1 MLKVFVI
8 DGERLFVEGF
18 QAILSG
24 DSGIEVV
31 GSAADGPEAQARLAA
46 TSADVITLDLRLSG
60 ANGLGVLTEIT
71 RIAPD
76 SRVLVL
82 TMSSSPDHVCAAFNA
97 GAAGYALKD
106 QSSTE
111 VAEAI
116 RAVATGKKYLAP
128 RLPRTLLEGNGNGT
142 ALERLSPREREIFDL
157 VVKGHSTQK
166 ISEELSISVKTVETH
181 RAHINRK
188 IGAHSA
194 ADLIRY
200 AVQHQLLG

>member
-1 MLKVFVI
+1 MVNGSSSK
-8 DGERLFVEGF
+8 GSRR
-18 QAILSG
+18 S
-24 DSGIEVV
+24 SRGIR
-31 GSAADGPEAQARLAA
+31 GSRWSAAPRMGPRRRRA
-46 TSADVITLDLRLSG
+46 
-60 ANGLGVLTEIT
+60 
-71 RIAPD
+71 

-106 QSSTE
+106 QSSSE

-157 VVKGHSTQK
+157 
-166 ISEELSISVKTVETH
+166 
-181 RAHINRK
+181 
-188 IGAHSA
+188 
-194 ADLIRY
+194 
-200 AVQHQLLG
+200 